1 MAADEKDV
9 SLESAMLALSRD
21 FTTDGDDIPAT
32 LGRVTAAA
40 VDLVKGVDYADVML
54 IQDDRYW
61 SVAPTDPIITEL
73 DEVQMQLNEGPCL
86 QAATEEHP
94 IIRCSDLRHDERWP
108 AFSGP
113 ALAAGIRGVLSF
125 QLYTNRGGAGALNLF
140 SRTVGAIDHEGE
152 AIGAMLA
159 THAAGVMMA
168 VNRRQE
174 FQSAL
179 ATRDVIGQ
187 AKGVMMNQF
196 SVDAVRAFEL
206 MVRQSQDTNTPVRV
220 IAQQIVDVYTG
231 SDEPP
236 Q

>member
-1 MAADEKDV
+1 MAADEKDP
-9 SLESAMLALSRD
+9 SLESAMLALSRN
-21 FTTDGDDIPAT
+21 FITDGDDIPAT

-40 VDLVKGVDYADVML
+40 VDLIKGVDYADVML

-61 SVAPTDPIITEL
+61 SVAPTDPVVTEL
-73 DEVQMQLNEGPCL
+73 DEVQMQLNQGPCL
-86 QAATEEHP
+86 QAATEDP
-94 IIRCSDLRHDERWP
+94 IIRCSDLQHDERWP
-108 AFSGP
+108 TFSGP
-113 ALAAGIRGVLSF
+113 ALAAGIRGVLSY
-125 QLYTNRGGAGALNLF
+125 QLFTNRGGAGALNLF
-140 SRTVGAIDHEGE
+140 SRTVGAIDTEGE

-159 THAAGVMMA
+159 THAAGVMMV

-187 AKGVMMNQF
+187 AKGIMMNQF
-196 SVDAVRAFEL
+196 SIDAVRAFEL
-206 MVRQSQDTNTPVRV
+206 MVRQSQDTNIPVRV

-231 SDEPP
+231 SGEPP